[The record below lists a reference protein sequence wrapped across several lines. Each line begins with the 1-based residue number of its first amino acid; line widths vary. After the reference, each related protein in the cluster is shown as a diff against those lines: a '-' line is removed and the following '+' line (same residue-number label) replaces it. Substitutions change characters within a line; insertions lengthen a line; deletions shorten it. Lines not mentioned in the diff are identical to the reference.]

1 MRITTGMMKNN
12 YLKNL
17 DNSANKLNHLNE
29 KVSSG
34 RKFFKASE
42 DTVSAI
48 KAYKLR
54 REFKS
59 TEIYDTNISSVD
71 SFLTVAESNLTD
83 INNNLQRVYTSYL
96 QGVNGTMTKEDREI
110 IATEMDTLQG
120 SILAGLNAKFE
131 DRYVF
136 GGTSK
141 NQLPFSVDNDGNLL
155 FKNVNVND
163 STKLT
168 TLQDLSKETIN
179 IDLGLGMTF
188 NNDSL
193 NEETVFDMSM
203 AGIKFMG
210 FGTDDNTV
218 NGTPNNIYTL
228 IGNIKNEL
236 RKTDFSYE
244 GVKKYVEAFEKQK
257 SKVIVAITDVG
268 SKANYLEFLKTR
280 NEDYTYNLN
289 EKISNV
295 EYVDPSEAIMDFK
308 MQEYSYN
315 SALAMGNK
323 ILQNSFIDFMK

>member
-12 YLKNL
+12 YLKNI
-17 DNSANKLNHLNE
+17 DSSANKMNYLNE

-54 REFKS
+54 REYKN
-59 TEIYDTNISSVD
+59 TEMYDTNISSVD

-83 INNNLQRVYTSYL
+83 INNSLQRVYTSYL
-96 QGVNGTMTKEDREI
+96 QGINGTMTAEDREI
-110 IATEMDTLQG
+110 IATEMDTLQE
-120 SILAGLNAKFE
+120 SVLAALNAKFE

-141 NQLPFSVDNDGNLL
+141 NEIPFTVDNSGNLL
-155 FKNVNVND
+155 FKGINVND
-163 STKLT
+163 STQLSK
-168 TLQDLSKETIN
+168 LQDLSKETMN

-188 NNDSL
+188 TNGSL
-193 NEETVFDMSM
+193 NEDTVFDMSM
-203 AGIKFMG
+203 SGIKFMG
-210 FGTDDNTV
+210 FGTDD
-218 NGTPNNIYTL
+218 GTQAGMPNNIYSL
-228 IGNIKNEL
+228 LGKIKQEL
-236 RKTDFSYE
+236 RRTDFSYDDTS
-244 GVKKYVEAFEKQK
+244 KYIKDFEKQK
-257 SKVIVAITDVG
+257 SQVIVAITDIG
-268 SKANYLEFLKTR
+268 SKANYLDFLKTR
-280 NEDYTYNLN
+280 NEDYQYNLN

-295 EYVDPSEAIMDFK
+295 EYVDSAEAIMDFK

>member
-17 DNSANKLNHLNE
+17 DQSANKMNYLNE

-59 TEIYDTNISSVD
+59 TEMYDTNISSVD

-83 INNNLQRVYTSYL
+83 INNSLQRVYTSYL
-96 QGVNGTMTKEDREI
+96 QGVNGTMTADDREI
-110 IATEMDTLQG
+110 IATEMDTLQD
-120 SILAGLNAKFE
+120 SILAALNAKFE

-141 NQLPFSVDNDGNLL
+141 NELPFSVDKGGNLL
-155 FKNVNVND
+155 FKGVNVND
-163 STKLT
+163 STELIKL
-168 TLQDLSKETIN
+168 QKLSKETIN

-188 NNDSL
+188 NNNSL
-193 NEETVFDMSM
+193 NKDTVFDMSM

-210 FGTDDNTV
+210 FGTDD
-218 NGTPNNIYTL
+218 GTTTGVPNNIYSL
-228 IGNIKNEL
+228 IGKIKEEL
-236 RKTDFSYE
+236 RKTDFSNDDAS
-244 GVKKYVEAFEKQK
+244 KFIKAFEKQK
-257 SKVIVAITDVG
+257 SQVIVAITDIG

-280 NEDYTYNLN
+280 NEDYQFNLN

-295 EYVDPSEAIMDFK
+295 EYVDPAEAIMDFK

>member
-17 DNSANKLNHLNE
+17 DHSANKLNYLNE

-42 DTVSAI
+42 DTVGAI

-59 TEIYDTNISSVD
+59 TEMYDTNISNVD

-83 INNNLQRVYTSYL
+83 INNSLQRVYTSYL
-96 QGVNGTMTKEDREI
+96 QGVNGTMTADDREI
-110 IATEMDTLQG
+110 IATEMDTLQD
-120 SILAGLNAKFE
+120 SILAALNAKFE

-136 GGTSK
+136 GGKSK
-141 NQLPFSVDNDGNLL
+141 NELPFSVDNSGNLL
-155 FKNVNVND
+155 FKGVNVND
-163 STKLT
+163 STELTKL
-168 TLQDLSKETIN
+168 QKLSKESIN

-188 NNDSL
+188 NNGSL
-193 NEETVFDMSM
+193 NNDTVFDMSM

-210 FGTDDNTV
+210 FGTDDGTV
-218 NGTPNNIYTL
+218 NGIPNNIYSL
-228 IGNIKNEL
+228 IGEIKEEL
-236 RKTDFSYE
+236 RKTDFSNDDAS
-244 GVKKYVEAFEKQK
+244 KYIKAFEKQK
-257 SKVIVAITDVG
+257 SQVIVAITDIG
-268 SKANYLEFLKTR
+268 SKANYLDFLKTR
-280 NEDYTYNLN
+280 NEDYQFNLN

-295 EYVDPSEAIMDFK
+295 EYVDSAEAIMDFK

>member
-17 DNSANKLNHLNE
+17 DRSANKMNYLNE

-54 REFKS
+54 REYKN
-59 TEIYDTNISSVD
+59 TEMYDTNISSVD

-83 INNNLQRVYTSYL
+83 INNSLQRVYTSYL
-96 QGVNGTMTKEDREI
+96 QGVNGTMTAEDREI
-110 IATEMDTLQG
+110 IATEMDTLQD
-120 SILAGLNAKFE
+120 SVLAALNAKFE

-141 NQLPFSVDNDGNLL
+141 NEIPFTVDNSGNLL
-155 FKNVNVND
+155 FKGINVND
-163 STKLT
+163 SAQLSK
-168 TLQDLSKETIN
+168 LQDLSNETMN

-188 NNDSL
+188 NNGSI
-193 NEETVFDMSM
+193 NEDTVFDMSM

-210 FGTDDNTV
+210 FGTDDGNAT
-218 NGTPNNIYTL
+218 GIPNNIYSL
-228 IGNIKNEL
+228 IGKIKEEL
-236 RKTDFSYE
+236 RKTDFSYDDTS
-244 GVKKYVEAFEKQK
+244 KYIKAFDKQK
-257 SKVIVAITDVG
+257 SQVIVAITDIG
-268 SKANYLEFLKTR
+268 SKANYLEFLKSR
-280 NEDYTYNLN
+280 NEDYQYNLN

-295 EYVDPSEAIMDFK
+295 EYVDSAEAIMDFK

>member
-17 DNSANKLNHLNE
+17 DNSANKMNYLNE

-59 TEIYDTNISSVD
+59 TEMYDTNISSVD

-83 INNNLQRVYTSYL
+83 INNSLQRVYTSYL
-96 QGVNGTMTKEDREI
+96 QGVNGTMTADDREI
-110 IATEMDTLQG
+110 IATEMDTLQD
-120 SILAGLNAKFE
+120 SILAALNAKFE

-141 NQLPFSVDNDGNLL
+141 NELPFSVDKDGNLL
-155 FKNVNVND
+155 FKGVNVND
-163 STKLT
+163 STELTKL
-168 TLQDLSKETIN
+168 QKLSKETIN

-188 NNDSL
+188 NNSSL
-193 NEETVFDMSM
+193 NKDTVFDMSM

-210 FGTDDNTV
+210 FGTDDGTA
-218 NGTPNNIYTL
+218 NGVPNNIYSL
-228 IGNIKNEL
+228 IGKIKEEL
-236 RKTDFSYE
+236 RKTDFSNDDSS
-244 GVKKYVEAFEKQK
+244 KYIKAFEKQK
-257 SKVIVAITDVG
+257 SQVIVAITDIG
-268 SKANYLEFLKTR
+268 SKANYLDFLKTR
-280 NEDYTYNLN
+280 NEDYKFNLN

-295 EYVDPSEAIMDFK
+295 EYVDPAEAIMDFK

>member
-17 DNSANKLNHLNE
+17 DNSANKLNYLNE

-54 REFKS
+54 REYKS

-96 QGVNGTMTKEDREI
+96 KGVNGTMTKEDREI
-110 IATEMDTLQG
+110 IATEMDTLQD
-120 SILAGLNAKFE
+120 SILAALNAKFE

-136 GGTSK
+136 GGTSR
-141 NQLPFSVDNDGNLL
+141 NELPFSVDKDGNLL

-188 NNDSL
+188 NNNSL
-193 NEETVFDMSM
+193 NEDTVFDMSM

-218 NGTPNNIYTL
+218 NGVPNNIYTL
-228 IGNIKNEL
+228 IGNIKSEL
-236 RKTDFSYE
+236 RKTDFSYD

-257 SKVIVAITDVG
+257 SQVVVAITDIG